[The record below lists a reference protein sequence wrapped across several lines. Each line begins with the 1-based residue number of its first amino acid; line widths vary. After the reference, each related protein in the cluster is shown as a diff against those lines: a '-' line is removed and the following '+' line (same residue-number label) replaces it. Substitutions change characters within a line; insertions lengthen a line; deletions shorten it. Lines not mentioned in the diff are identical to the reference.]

1 MIKPSTAIEAVTSAI
16 SEDSDLAGSETSP
29 VLPLTPEDVT
39 MNAPVVHHPIVSII
53 RLLGAASAALVI
65 TWAVYFRGGL
75 ALISDNKALIFN
87 VHPVLVVI
95 GFIVLNGEVC
105 VATFASFLL
114 NFFNYSY
121 CNCLLVMAA
130 MLVYKTLSGTK
141 NFRKALHLTIQFI
154 ALCLGSI
161 GIWAA
166 LKFHNE
172 RGIDNFYSLHS
183 WLGLACLALFAIQW
197 LLGFYTFWY
206 PGGSRN
212 GRALLLPWHVFF
224 GLYIYS
230 LAIATTVT
238 GFLEK
243 ATFLQSSNLIS
254 RYSNE
259 AVLINFMGILIIIL
273 GGFVSLAVIMPPSI
287 KSDAYKG
294 IPE

>member
-95 GFIVLNGEVC
+95 GFIVLNGE
-105 VATFASFLL
+105 
-114 NFFNYSY
+114 
-121 CNCLLVMAA
+121 A